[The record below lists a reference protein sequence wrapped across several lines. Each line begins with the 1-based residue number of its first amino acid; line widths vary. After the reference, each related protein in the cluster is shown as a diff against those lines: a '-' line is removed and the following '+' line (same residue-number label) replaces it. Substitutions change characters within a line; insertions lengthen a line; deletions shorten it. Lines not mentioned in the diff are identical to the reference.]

1 MRLMHE
7 FCTHRTT
14 FKLILRFVEMKNLR
28 SLYLFRLLG
37 LVLIAGAFSTGCISA
52 QQTTSGKPASGD
64 VLQFE
69 YTHVSFGPV
78 VKGET
83 RDTVYHFTNISNEP
97 VQIDLVSAC
106 DCTTYTYPEEPI
118 PPGGK
123 GTLAVT
129 FDSSSKEENETLTVD
144 IILKNVNPATGYAY
158 VYQVSY
164 DYDLKLK

>member
-1 MRLMHE
+1 MKIS
-7 FCTHRTT
+7 TRTS
-14 FKLILRFVEMKNLR
+14 LI
-28 SLYLFRLLG
+28 RLLG
-37 LVLIAGAFSTGCISA
+37 LMMFAALAGVGCISA
-52 QQTTSGKPASGD
+52 QQSTAGKPVSTD
-64 VLQFE
+64 ILRFD

-83 RDTVYHFTNISNEP
+83 RDTVYHFTNISSEP
-97 VQIDLVSAC
+97 IQIDLVSAC

-123 GTLAVT
+123 GTLKIT

-144 IILKNVNPATGYAY
+144 IILKNINPATGYAF